1 MTLVDYASPSQRRCL
16 WYSPNE
22 RDELKRELLHDVQL
36 VSLHLARTPMER
48 VHHTDLVMCIG
59 MEALLSPEL
68 SRLVKLR
75 KKRHVKLILRAQARG
90 MDAEELRQ
98 LSEGSSRWTRDRSGA
113 LAAGYWD
120 ILRDPAQELLQE
132 AVPSR
137 EPHGVAPPSNRSS
150 SSGRTRFLH
159 RDSLAMSD

>member
-1 MTLVDYASPSQRRCL
+1 MFPLFSKKQETEQRQTTDC
-16 WYSPNE
+16 E
-22 RDELKRELLHDVQL
+22 HHQL
-36 VSLHLARTPMER
+36 VNPLHPT
-48 VHHTDLVMCIG
+48 
-59 MEALLSPEL
+59 
-68 SRLVKLR
+68 
-75 KKRHVKLILRAQARG
+75 RG

-98 LSEGSSRWTRDRSGA
+98 LSEGSSKWTRDRSGA

-137 EPHGVAPPSNRSS
+137 EPQEVAHPSS

-159 RDSLAMSD
+159 RDSLAMGGD